1 MTPRVA
7 GGLLCAV
14 ALTLVGCAT
23 ESGVRA
29 VEYRDA
35 RPRATTTTEPG
46 AGGSD
51 ADTRPDRI
59 LAVDPDTR
67 IVTLDNGLTVYLRE
81 NDRPGGSV
89 EMRLVVN
96 AGSAMEAPDQSGVAH
111 FLEHMLFNGT
121 EQFPG
126 NDLIDVLRSFGMEF
140 GADVNAYTSYDE
152 TVYSLHVPTDDR
164 DNIGIGLDVLA
175 QWLGSATLTAAA
187 VHGERGVVL
196 DEWRLRDQTLDGR
209 RYADLLDLFL
219 AGSGYDGR
227 QPIGEEAAIE
237 GMEPDVLRRFYD
249 TWYRPDNA
257 AVVVVGA
264 MDMDRVEAMI
274 RDRFEDL
281 EPRADAAT
289 RPDLIPG
296 PFTVART
303 LVAEDPDAAGAV
315 AELTWPTSTDGSGG
329 VRSLQERLE
338 LQVAFTVLANRLGD
352 DLARGQAEYTA
363 ADAGNNS
370 FVRHLDAPSLWV
382 TSDMA
387 DLDGSIDALVAEF
400 ERIRQHGVD
409 PLELERA
416 TAPLRAAVEAEY
428 EGRHTRQDRQFA
440 DEYAANFLNGQMI
453 PSASDLHRTITRIL
467 DEITPEAVAARL
479 VARMDASAPF
489 LYVSVEDGA
498 DAVPSEA
505 ELAGRLAGM
514 RNLDLPARPPLEP
527 VGDDLMDSPSP
538 VPPVSSDQLADVP
551 FQYLDAHRYVF
562 ANGAT
567 VVINP
572 TSIIDGEVV
581 IAAWSAG
588 GTSQLAAADA
598 VYAGYATQVAATSGL
613 GTLDAVQ
620 VATVLEGS
628 TVELHP
634 YIAPSEEGIWGGM
647 NSADLELALQ
657 QIHLWFTAP
666 HFDAPALDALVTA
679 DRAVVDDPNADPD
692 YAAWVALQRARY
704 GSDPRFAVLP
714 TGRQLEQL
722 STATVGRIFRDRF
735 SNASDWVFS
744 ISGDI
749 DLRDVEELVNRYLGT
764 LDGDGTQEDYV
775 PVEPPVPAGVVTRS
789 VRAGTGDHAS
799 LTLQFEVPSD
809 GSEFEFALAD
819 LLTNVIDSRL
829 TDHIREE
836 LGASYS
842 PFASVYVDHVIG
854 NVTIYVSV
862 TGDPDGME
870 ELATAVLSDLAD
882 LALHG
887 PTATE
892 FDHAMATMAQQ
903 YNYVD
908 NGAIAWG
915 LVRVTQEPQYLDT
928 MVGALDAVTSV
939 TIDQLAVFVARIL
952 PPGQYIQVVQ
962 LPR

>member
-7 GGLLCAV
+7 GGLLCAF
-14 ALTLVGCAT
+14 ALTAAACSTG
-23 ESGVRA
+23 SGVRA

-35 RPRATTTTEPG
+35 SSTTTTPRTSEPD
-46 AGGSD
+46 D
-51 ADTRPDRI
+51 APALPPDRV
-59 LAVDPDTR
+59 LAVDGDTR

-96 AGSAMEAPDQSGVAH
+96 AGSAMEAPDQYGVAH

-121 EQFPG
+121 DQFPG

-152 TVYSLHVPTDDR
+152 TVYELHVPVDDR
-164 DNIGIGLDVLA
+164 DNIGTGLDVLA
-175 QWLGSATLTAAA
+175 QWLSGATITENA
-187 VHGERGVVL
+187 VRDERGVVL

-209 RYADLLDLFL
+209 RYADLLGLFL

-227 QPIGEEAAIE
+227 QPIGEEAAIR
-237 GMEPDVLRRFYD
+237 GMDADLLRRFYD

-264 MDMDRVEAMI
+264 MDMDRVEDMI

-281 EPRADAAT
+281 EPRADAGT
-289 RPDLIPG
+289 RPDLTPG
-296 PFTVART
+296 PFTAPHT
-303 LVAEDPDAAGAV
+303 LVTEDPDAAGTV
-315 AELTWPTSTDGSGG
+315 AELTWPLATEGSGG
-329 VRSLQERLE
+329 VRALQERIE
-338 LQVAFTVLANRLGD
+338 LQVAFSVLANRLGD
-352 DLARGQAEYTA
+352 DLARGLADFTA

-370 FVRHLDAPSLWV
+370 FVRHLDAPSLWITADV
-382 TSDMA
+382 A
-387 DLDGSIDALVAEF
+387 DLDAAVDALLAEF
-400 ERIRQHGVD
+400 ERIRQHGID

-416 TAPLRAAVEAEY
+416 TAPLRAGVEAAY

-440 DEYAANFLNGQMI
+440 EEYVANFLNGQMI
-453 PSASDLHRTITRIL
+453 PSANELHRTLTRIL
-467 DEITPEAVAARL
+467 DDLTPDSVAARL
-479 VARMDASAPF
+479 TERMDHSAPF
-489 LYVSVEDGA
+489 LYVNVEDGA
-498 DAVPSEA
+498 DGVPTEA
-505 ELAGRLAGM
+505 DLTGRLTGM
-514 RNLDLPARPPLEP
+514 RGLDLPARPPLEP
-527 VGDDLMDSPSP
+527 VGDDLMDAPSP
-538 VPPVSSDQLADVP
+538 VAPMSSDQMADEP
-551 FQYLDAHRYVF
+551 FAYLDAHRYLY

-588 GTSQLAAADA
+588 GQSQMAPEDA
-598 VYAGYATQVAATSGL
+598 VYSGYATQVAATSGL

-620 VATVLEGS
+620 VATVMEAS

-679 DRAVVDDPNADPD
+679 DHSFVDDPNADPD

-714 TGRQLEQL
+714 TGSQLDRL
-722 STATVGRIFRDRF
+722 TTATVGRIFRDRF

-749 DLRDVEELVNRYLGT
+749 DLRDAEALVDRYLGT
-764 LDGDGTQEDYV
+764 LEGDGTQEEYL
-775 PVEPPVPAGVVTRS
+775 PVEPPVPAGVVTRT

-809 GSEFEFALAD
+809 GSEYETALAD

-842 PFASVYVDHVIG
+842 PYAVVQVDHVVG
-854 NVTIYVSV
+854 RVLVYVSV
-862 TGDPDGME
+862 TGDPDGMD
-870 ELATAVLSDLAD
+870 ELAAAVLADLAD

-908 NGAIAWG
+908 NGAIAWN
-915 LVRVTQEPQYLDT
+915 LVRVTQEPDFLAT
-928 MVGALDAVTSV
+928 IMGALGAVQAV
-939 TIDQLAVFVARIL
+939 TIDELTAFAARVL
-952 PPGQYIQVVQ
+952 PTGQYIQVTQ